1 LVIIGAVGRD
11 VMDYKRI
18 ENLEKKITVL
28 EEEVKELKKLLTEQY
43 PSKTEFTG
51 QAKKPSIHEEAVS
64 HQPMKPTEVH
74 EQQSKE
80 SMNWEEQLFQV
91 WLPRIFI
98 FVFIVGVLWGFKAA
112 SDYGV
117 MSEGVKITLGYIV
130 SVVFV
135 GIGHLQIVK
144 NRSVLGQVLLG
155 GSVPI
160 LMLTTFAAHSLY
172 EMIGFSFAFILNV
185 LWIVVGLVMTVYYC
199 SQALG
204 VISIIGGI
212 LVPFLIESNSPNPL
226 VFISYETLLYLA
238 FAFIAWKLNYQVL
251 YGLAAI
257 LLNIV
262 LLVYGWFVEFTA
274 LLGAAILIQ
283 HVCLLLLLVVRKV
296 NEFIYASTALASLFI
311 VYGWI
316 SNTMEE
322 TNVTVIVAGLI
333 VVYGLCIKLYKEEKV
348 KFDFFMSYLVIGI
361 AFLINQLFNKTED
374 ALLLYIIQG
383 AVTCYLAH
391 KYNNQIQK
399 IVGYGI
405 YTISAVAIMGMPIE
419 SVFSQP
425 TLNWLGFLGTMLF
438 LVFIQTNSMKK
449 STLFVASTSILFTV
463 LTLSFV
469 TQEVLLSTEALSTN
483 NQTLAL
489 TFSWLLLSIIGL
501 SIGIARAFK
510 TATYIGISLLFLTL
524 IKLVLYDLPFIPLAI
539 RAVLFIVLGGT
550 GLIVSRILHKKM
562 T

>member
-1 LVIIGAVGRD
+1 
-11 VMDYKRI
+11 M
-18 ENLEKKITVL
+18 
-28 EEEVKELKKLLTEQY
+28 
-43 PSKTEFTG
+43 
-51 QAKKPSIHEEAVS
+51 
-64 HQPMKPTEVH
+64 
-74 EQQSKE
+74 
-80 SMNWEEQLFQV
+80 
-91 WLPRIFI
+91 
-98 FVFIVGVLWGFKAA
+98 
-112 SDYGV
+112 
-117 MSEGVKITLGYIV
+117 
-130 SVVFV
+130 
-135 GIGHLQIVK
+135 
-144 NRSVLGQVLLG
+144 
-155 GSVPI
+155 
-160 LMLTTFAAHSLY
+160 
-172 EMIGFSFAFILNV
+172 
-185 LWIVVGLVMTVYYC
+185 
-199 SQALG
+199 
-204 VISIIGGI
+204 
-212 LVPFLIESNSPNPL
+212 
-226 VFISYETLLYLA
+226 
-238 FAFIAWKLNYQVL
+238 
-251 YGLAAI
+251 
-257 LLNIV
+257 
-262 LLVYGWFVEFTA
+262 
-274 LLGAAILIQ
+274 
-283 HVCLLLLLVVRKV
+283 